1 MITLYHAPRSR
12 SSGIVWL
19 LEELGEPYK
28 IELTPIVYGGG
39 NGTPAPESYRRIHP
53 HKKVPAIDHDGTI
66 VFESAAIACYLADA
80 FPKAKLAPPPGDKA
94 RGPYFTWIA
103 YSAGTMNPIVAAR
116 FQGWDKSTS
125 PTGFGTFD
133 DMETFLVKTLEA
145 HPYIAGENFTAA
157 DILIGGAVEF
167 LNSVSILPARKVY
180 DDYVARL
187 SARPARQ
194 RALAKDN
201 G

>member
-12 SSGIVWL
+12 SSGTLWL

-28 IELTPIVYGGG
+28 VELTPIVYGSGQ
-39 NGTPAPESYRRIHP
+39 GTTAPDSYRRIHP
-53 HKKVPAIDHDGTI
+53 HKKVPAIDHDGAI
-66 VFESAAIACYLADA
+66 VFESAAITAYLCDA
-80 FPKAKLAPPPGDKA
+80 FPKAKLAPPVGDKR
-94 RGPYFTWIA
+94 RGPYFTWLA
-103 YSAGTMNPIVAAR
+103 YYTGVMNPIVTAR
-116 FQGWDKSTS
+116 FRGWDKEG

-133 DMETFLVKTLEA
+133 DMEEFLGETLEA
-145 HPYIAGENFTAA
+145 QPYVTGSEFTGA

-167 LNSVSILPARKVY
+167 FKGVSILPARKAY
-180 DDYVARL
+180 DDYVERL
-187 SARPARQ
+187 AARPARQ